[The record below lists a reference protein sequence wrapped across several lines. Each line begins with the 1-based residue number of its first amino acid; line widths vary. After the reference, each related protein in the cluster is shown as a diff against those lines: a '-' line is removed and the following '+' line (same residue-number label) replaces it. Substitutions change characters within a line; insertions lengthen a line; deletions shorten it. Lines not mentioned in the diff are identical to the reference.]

1 MRYLC
6 NAISLQMIKN
16 ADIASL
22 IVRNILPSRAILG
35 KLIRTRE
42 IKPCIG
48 HADTA
53 AVIGNY
59 LGVEIPVNR
68 ESITLE
74 SGDVLYVAQLQG
86 GRLPEGTKTLPE
98 GFKFVWYA
106 VTYQEV
112 A

>member
-1 MRYLC
+1 MKYLC
-6 NAISLQMIKN
+6 NAISLQMIQN
-16 ADIASL
+16 AGIASL
-22 IVRNILPSRAILG
+22 IFYSMLPSRIMLN
-35 KLIRTRE
+35 KLIRTGK

-86 GRLPEGTKTLPE
+86 GRLSEGTKTLPE